1 MGSPLT
7 KIALSLQPKF
17 EALHLQPRLEK
28 ARYKAEAGLSKR
40 GYFKGVGGE
49 GLLSAAE
56 MPDEDGHEGRDGRTA
71 SSRVGARR
79 QEWED
84 RGRRIDWTRGK
95 MDLDPPG
102 VDRPGSDGD
111 DSPGFDSDA
120 GRELRAGL
128 GGDESEDERETELR
142 RWGRE
147 TRERWGGKER
157 DALKWPVGEG
167 EGWRRL

>member
-7 KIALSLQPKF
+7 KIALSLQPKL

-49 GLLSAAE
+49 GLLGAAE
-56 MPDEDGHEGRDGRTA
+56 MPGEDGREGRDGRRSGSGVA
-71 SSRVGARR
+71 ARR
-79 QEWED
+79 QEWEE
-84 RGRRIDWTRGK
+84 RGRRIDWTQGK

-102 VDRPGSDGD
+102 VDRPDGD
-111 DSPGFDSDA
+111 GDSPGCDSDA

-128 GGDESEDERETELR
+128 GGNESEEEMENELR
-142 RWGRE
+142 RWGIE
-147 TRERWGGKER
+147 TKERWGVKER

>member
-17 EALHLQPRLEK
+17 EALQLQPRLEK

-49 GLLSAAE
+49 GLLDAVE
-56 MPDEDGHEGRDGRTA
+56 MQDEDGREGRNGRRA
-71 SSRVGARR
+71 GSGVGARR
-79 QEWED
+79 QEWEE
-84 RGRRIDWTRGK
+84 RGRRIGWTQAR
-95 MDLDPPG
+95 MDLDPPR
-102 VDRPGSDGD
+102 VDRPDGD
-111 DSPGFDSDA
+111 DSPGCDSDA

-128 GGDESEDERETELR
+128 GTDESEDERENELR

-147 TRERWGGKER
+147 TKERWGGKER

-167 EGWRRL
+167 EGWRQL